1 MRRIWLALLVIVSLD
16 SMVLSGCAISPTPET
31 VEHRDGGGG
40 GSY

>member
-16 SMVLSGCAISPTPET
+16 SMVLSGCPISPTPEN
-31 VEHRDGGGG
+31 VERHDGGGG